1 VKKCG
6 TSREATDYDYDDN
19 DDDNNNKAQ
28 ALYMPDKYGKKANTF
43 K

>member
-6 TSREATDYDYDDN
+6 TSREATDDDDDDN
-19 DDDNNNKAQ
+19 NNNKAQ
-28 ALYMPDKYGKKANTF
+28 ALYTPDKYGKKANTF